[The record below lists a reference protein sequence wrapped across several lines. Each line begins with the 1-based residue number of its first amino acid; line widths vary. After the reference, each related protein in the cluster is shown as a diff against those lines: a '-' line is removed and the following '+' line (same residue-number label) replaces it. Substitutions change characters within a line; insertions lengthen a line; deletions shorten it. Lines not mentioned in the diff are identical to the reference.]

1 LLRDRGGLVAKVKQ
15 KRPPFA
21 TVYTVSS
28 IDDKR
33 DDPMAFDVI
42 GSYVSRG
49 DAIRECANYIL
60 ERMELRPDIRVAVYL
75 DENHKDLKKK
85 LSENFELE
93 WVERVLTYDDNEF
106 SWDDD
111 VGRKDLRKFL
121 FDYMVDELGGQ
132 SCYYIYSELGDEG
145 PCKFNFDVSENDVE
159 GKLDGWTCITSGDSD
174 DHDEEFEH
182 PFPEVFL
189 SEKEAV
195 KCAIDY
201 LKGCG
206 CLNDADPKYIK
217 DILKEARASFR
228 RYGKYSYTLNDSKVR
243 RWDIWYTPI
252 LLSGKIPQ
260 AALSHRKKGK
270 D

>member
-1 LLRDRGGLVAKVKQ
+1 MAKVKQ

-28 IDDKR
+28 IDDR
-33 DDPMAFDVI
+33 DDPMAFYVI
-42 GSYVSRG
+42 GSYISRG

-60 ERMELRPDIRVAVYL
+60 QCMERRPDLRKAVYF
-75 DENHKDLKKK
+75 DKNHSDLKKM

-93 WVERVLTYDDNEF
+93 WVERVLTYDDDEF
-106 SWDDD
+106 SWDEDA
-111 VGRKDLRKFL
+111 GRKDLKEFL

-145 PCKFNFDVSENDVE
+145 LCEFNFDVSENDVE
-159 GKLDGWTCITSGDSD
+159 GRHDAWTCITSGDSD
-174 DHDEEFEH
+174 DDDEEFEQ

-195 KCAIDY
+195 KCAIDD
-201 LKGCG
+201 LKGY
-206 CLNDADPKYIK
+206 LNDADPKYIK

-228 RYGKYSYTLNDSKVR
+228 RYGKYSYELNDSKVR

-252 LLSGKIPQ
+252 TLSGKLSQ
-260 AALSHRKKGK
+260 AAITRKRKVNDK
-270 D
+270 

>member
-1 LLRDRGGLVAKVKQ
+1 MAKVKQ
-15 KRPPFA
+15 KGPPFA

-33 DDPMAFDVI
+33 DDPMAFNVI

-60 ERMELRPDIRVAVYL
+60 ERMELRQDIRAAVYL

-106 SWDDD
+106 SWDED

-145 PCKFNFDVSENDVE
+145 PCKFNFDVTENDVE
-159 GKLDGWTCITSGDSD
+159 GRQDAWSCITSGDSD
-174 DHDEEFEH
+174 DHDEEFEQ

-201 LKGCG
+201 IKNY
-206 CLNDADPKYIK
+206 LNGADPKYIK
-217 DILKEARASFR
+217 DILKDARNSFR
-228 RYGKYSYTLNDSKVR
+228 RYGKYSYALNDSKVR
-243 RWDIWYTPI
+243 RWDIWFTPI
-252 LLSGKIPQ
+252 RLSGEIQK